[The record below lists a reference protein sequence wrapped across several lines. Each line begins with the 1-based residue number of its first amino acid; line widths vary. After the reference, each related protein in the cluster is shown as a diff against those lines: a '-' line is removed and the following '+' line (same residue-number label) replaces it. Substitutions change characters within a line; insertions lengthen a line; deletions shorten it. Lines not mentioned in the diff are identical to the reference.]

1 MQTRLL
7 GNTGLRLTTI
17 GLGTWAMGG
26 GDWKFSWGPQDDAE
40 SIRTI
45 HRALDLGINWID
57 TAAVYGLGHSEEVVG
72 RALHALHDRPLVAT
86 KCERCWDE
94 QGRIIPRLK
103 KESIRAEA
111 EASLRRLGVEV
122 LDLYQI
128 HWPQPDEDIEEGW
141 EAMADL
147 IRAGKVRF
155 GGVSNFS
162 LSQLQRIQSIHPVA
176 SLQPPY
182 SMLAR
187 GVETDLLPYCAA
199 QGIGVI
205 VYSPM
210 QKGLLT
216 GKVTA
221 PWVAALPADD
231 HRRSDPKFQ
240 EPQLSANLALADALG
255 HIAAASGKTLPQ
267 LAIAWVLRRP
277 EVTAAIVGARRP
289 DQIQQTV
296 EGGDWQ
302 LTETQIASIEDLLR
316 KPS

>member
-1 MQTRLL
+1 MQTRQL

-45 HRALDLGINWID
+45 YRALDLGINWID

-72 RALHALHDRPLVAT
+72 RALHAVRNRPLVAT

-94 QGRIIPRLK
+94 GGRIIPRLK
-103 KESIRAEA
+103 KESVRAEA
-111 EASLRRLGVEV
+111 EASLRRLGVEA

-128 HWPQPDEDIEEGW
+128 HWPQPDADIEEGW
-141 EAMADL
+141 EAIADL

-162 LSQLQRIQSIHPVA
+162 LSQLQRVQSMHPVA

-187 GVETDLLPYCAA
+187 GVEAELLPYCAA

-205 VYSPM
+205 AYSPL

-221 PWVAALPADD
+221 PWVAALPLDD

-240 EPQLSANLALADALG
+240 EPQLSANLALVEALRK
-255 HIAAASGKTLPQ
+255 IAAESGKTLPQ

-277 EVTAAIVGARRP
+277 EVTSAIVGARRP
-289 DQIQQTV
+289 DQIEQTIT
-296 EGGDWQ
+296 GGDWQ
-302 LTETQIASIEDLLR
+302 LAETQIAAIENLLAT
-316 KPS
+316 SA